1 MRLNS
6 KKLDR
11 LRMQLKQFLQNIKID
26 SVLPILL
33 ILIVNLIAFINV
45 ECCIIVFLVL
55 PVMVSSYYIYC
66 AKKSARTHFFTVF
79 AITSG
84 LYLLGLFEFF
94 VPLLELLPQENFIF
108 ISLIFISVSCF
119 FKVRMRSFP
128 ETLN

>member
-1 MRLNS
+1 MRLNP

-11 LRMQLKQFLQNIKID
+11 LRMQLKQLLQNIKID
-26 SVLPILL
+26 SVLPIGL
-33 ILIVNLIAFINV
+33 IFVVNFIAFINV

-66 AKKSARTHFFTVF
+66 AKKSARTHFFIVF
-79 AITSG
+79 AISSG

-119 FKVRMRSFP
+119 FKVSQ
-128 ETLN
+128 